1 MVDSFGFTA
10 FVCFGQ
16 FLAYN
21 AYRLQMD
28 VRLAEILVVDMA
40 VYRYDFQEIT
50 EIIRSH
56 CKEKPL

>member
-10 FVCFGQ
+10 FVCFVQVLSCNG
-16 FLAYN
+16 
-21 AYRLQMD
+21 YRLKMD
-28 VRLAEILVVDMA
+28 VKLAEDPVVDMA
-40 VYRYDFQEIT
+40 VYRYDFQAIT